1 MAAVPV
7 KKIAICG
14 FGLIGGSIA
23 LDIQK
28 KRGRKAAPSILA
40 FDKKSVVTRLKKDRR
55 FRVDTITKLDE
66 VAGFDIIIL
75 AAYHE
80 TNEAL
85 LTKLSKIV
93 TDDCLIIDTGAVKR
107 HIGKLASRLSFNKG
121 VQFIGSHPMSGKEKK
136 GFANAEPEIFNE
148 HAWYLS
154 EEFQLNRKNK
164 ARLNWLLKT
173 VNSFPVYISSS
184 LHDEVVSEISHLP
197 QLIST
202 VLGAQVNPKLI
213 ELAGPGL
220 RSMLRLCGSPSSVW
234 EEIIDQNRDLVIEA
248 LKLYAENLN
257 ILLGKVK
264 NKEPLKEIFE
274 AANRSY
280 KCLS

>member
-1 MAAVPV
+1 MPAAPIR
-7 KKIAICG
+7 KITICG
-14 FGLIGGSIA
+14 FGLIGASIA

-28 KRGRKAAPSILA
+28 RRGRKASPSITA
-40 FDKKSVVTRLKKDRR
+40 YDKSNVVARLKKDKR
-55 FRVDTITKLDE
+55 FKVDTTTKLNDA
-66 VAGFDIIIL
+66 VDSDIVIL

-85 LTKLSKIV
+85 LGKLSKIV

-107 HIGKLASRLSFNKG
+107 HIGKLASTLSFNKG
-121 VQFIGSHPMSGKEKK
+121 VQFVGSHPMSGKEKK
-136 GFANAEPEIFNE
+136 GFANAEAGIFSE

-154 EEFQLNRKNK
+154 DEFKLSKNNQ
-164 ARLNWLLKT
+164 ARLDWLLKS

-234 EEIIDQNRDLVIEA
+234 EEIIDQNRELVIEA

-264 NKEPLKEIFE
+264 NREPLKVIFD